1 MALNKSV
8 ILKLVS
14 LLDNARAFVGNANA
28 KEEIAKMM
36 NLLGAEVGDYRLDR
50 RQVQT
55 TWTDYKCCDDG
66 KTYRFRVIVEMEAT
80 DPKSNPFDVDHLH
93 FAELMKDTGITWS
106 NKLNDEDEDQD
117 EDNGDDE

>member
-8 ILKLVS
+8 IV
-14 LLDNARAFVGNANA
+14 N
-28 KEEIAKMM
+28 IAKILDHARECGCGAYDK
-36 NLLGAEVGDYRLDR
+36 LLINDVSKLISVEMGDPRLLR
-50 RQVQT
+50 RQVAT
-55 TWTDYKCCDDG
+55 TWTGYKCCDDG